1 MVKYDETFYDHQ
13 TALKTQAIM
22 ESNMFCKKR
31 SFESRCTSINL
42 NRYHSLGIFSRRQID
57 NILSYLSQKIGLI
70 VSCKLCPEAIC
81 MKCQNLFSGKN
92 KIFIFQFASVDNFTH
107 SAKRYI
113 TDFILS
119 SLVISANVN
128 CNTAACPL
136 AYIYLILNA

>member
-1 MVKYDETFYDHQ
+1 MVKYDETFCDQH

-31 SFESRCTSINL
+31 SFESRSTSIKL
-42 NRYHSLGIFSRRQID
+42 NRYHSLGLFSRRQID
-57 NILSYLSQKIGLI
+57 NILSYLSQKIGFNI
-70 VSCKLCPEAIC
+70 SCKLSSEAIC
-81 MKCQNLFSGKN
+81 MKYQNLFSGKN
-92 KIFIFQFASVDNFTH
+92 KIFFKFASVDNFTH

-119 SLVISANVN
+119 SLFIRANVN

-136 AYIYLILNA
+136 AYIYLTVNA